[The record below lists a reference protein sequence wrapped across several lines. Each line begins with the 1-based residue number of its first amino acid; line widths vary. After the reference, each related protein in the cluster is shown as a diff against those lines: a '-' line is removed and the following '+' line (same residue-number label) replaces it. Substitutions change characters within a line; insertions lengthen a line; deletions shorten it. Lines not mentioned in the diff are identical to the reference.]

1 MRDSRGTKTVSPQVG
16 KKCDKKCDKK
26 ISINYLKIT
35 NNIKSVLKTGQN
47 ETNNQY
53 QKQWK
58 TWQKCDKGN
67 LFNNRI
73 ITK

>member
-1 MRDSRGTKTVSPQVG
+1 MW
-16 KKCDKKCDKK
+16 KKCDKKCDK
-26 ISINYLKIT
+26 IFYINYLKIT

-58 TWQKCDKGN
+58 T
-67 LFNNRI
+67 
-73 ITK
+73 